1 MLASKVDMHSPSLRR
16 SCRLGSLLVLTFGL
30 AAPATLHAASKVVA
44 HTETPSSISAL
55 YGRAVPLGDPSAAGL
70 YAIPTRTGFEIRD
83 AAAPGTD
90 PIGVWR
96 APGPMGE
103 LTVSGSIAYVM
114 AGSRGIAIVDITN
127 PAQPVLIGSR
137 IDSAPALLGA
147 ALPQGGGLVAS
158 DGASIQV
165 YRRTSPGDLTPLTG
179 ITYGDGRIVRAVR
192 ARADSF
198 LVMSERSAPAARTI
212 FTLYQLSASASA
224 PVQLREVQLPLQTPS
239 DLAWAGDLAF
249 AAAGSGGVVVAN
261 LRTGALPT
269 TTALPSN
276 RAVRALDVND
286 SLVVLGVAAS
296 GVAKLRRSGALGD
309 TLVGYT
315 VEGLQQEPTHVT
327 LSGPRVVIATQ
338 DALSASEPDEVA
350 RGAIEFRDLDGPIA
364 VAPAGGTGRVR
375 RVVAAGGYAYVAD
388 YSGGLRVYR
397 ASATDS
403 TLVGVL
409 PTTSS
414 GRVLDL
420 AVDPV
425 RKRAYLAASSDGL
438 QIVDVSDPASPAVL
452 GTLPLTERAAAVA
465 IVDSTTVIVGGRG
478 AALGGVT
485 VVDVSTPT
493 APAPVGHLFLE
504 DPRAIAV
511 KDTVAFI
518 ADATQGLV
526 SVGVGT
532 PSDPSMI
539 GEPSGIAAEDVDVT
553 GNFLLV
559 ATRTG
564 GLQIVDATTPTVLG
578 LRSTVLL
585 PRMYGV
591 EGKGT
596 SALALLGDDQAV
608 MVDFTNSVQPTI
620 LGPVTFPGFA
630 RDAFW
635 SGDTVLVAADYSLE
649 RLLIV
654 PAEQGVP
661 ALVITVDAGSRPL
674 AHVSWAPVLVP
685 GLAGLWLYRD
695 LGGSTD
701 VVGAELLPPSATSV
715 VDSSLTAGATVRYR
729 LEAVLDD
736 GSQIEVARGTVT
748 IAGSA
753 SVGNAYPNPFRP
765 GGNLSVTVPF
775 VLTNGGGSPRVT
787 IHDARGRLVRQI
799 QMPDTFSSAGSLG
812 GFHQVTWDGRDGAGR
827 IVPSGVYFMA
837 LQGQGL
843 SDARRIVVLR

>member
-1 MLASKVDMHSPSLRR
+1 
-16 SCRLGSLLVLTFGL
+16 
-30 AAPATLHAASKVVA
+30 
-44 HTETPSSISAL
+44 
-55 YGRAVPLGDPSAAGL
+55 
-70 YAIPTRTGFEIRD
+70 
-83 AAAPGTD
+83 
-90 PIGVWR
+90 
-96 APGPMGE
+96 
-103 LTVSGSIAYVM
+103 
-114 AGSRGIAIVDITN
+114 
-127 PAQPVLIGSR
+127 
-137 IDSAPALLGA
+137 
-147 ALPQGGGLVAS
+147 
-158 DGASIQV
+158 
-165 YRRTSPGDLTPLTG
+165 
-179 ITYGDGRIVRAVR
+179 
-192 ARADSF
+192 
-198 LVMSERSAPAARTI
+198 
-212 FTLYQLSASASA
+212 
-224 PVQLREVQLPLQTPS
+224 
-239 DLAWAGDLAF
+239 
-249 AAAGSGGVVVAN
+249 
-261 LRTGALPT
+261 
-269 TTALPSN
+269 
-276 RAVRALDVND
+276 
-286 SLVVLGVAAS
+286 
-296 GVAKLRRSGALGD
+296 
-309 TLVGYT
+309 
-315 VEGLQQEPTHVT
+315 
-327 LSGPRVVIATQ
+327 
-338 DALSASEPDEVA
+338 
-350 RGAIEFRDLDGPIA
+350 
-364 VAPAGGTGRVR
+364 
-375 RVVAAGGYAYVAD
+375 
-388 YSGGLRVYR
+388 
-397 ASATDS
+397 
-403 TLVGVL
+403 
-409 PTTSS
+409 
-414 GRVLDL
+414 VLDL

-564 GLQIVDATTPTVLG
+564 GLQIVDATTPTVLS

-585 PRMYGV
+585 PRVYGV

-649 RLLIV
+649 RLLVV
-654 PAEQGVP
+654 PAEQSVP

-674 AHVSWAPVLVP
+674 AHVSWDPVSVP
-685 GLAGLWLYRD
+685 GLAGLRLYRD

-701 VVGAELLPPSATSV
+701 VVSAELLPPSATSV

-748 IAGSA
+748 IPGSA

-765 GGNLSVTVPF
+765 GGDLSVTVPF

-787 IHDARGRLVRQI
+787 IHDARGRMVRQI
-799 QMPDTFSSAGSLG
+799 QMPDTPSSALG

>member
-1 MLASKVDMHSPSLRR
+1 M
-16 SCRLGSLLVLTFGL
+16 
-30 AAPATLHAASKVVA
+30 
-44 HTETPSSISAL
+44 
-55 YGRAVPLGDPSAAGL
+55 
-70 YAIPTRTGFEIRD
+70 
-83 AAAPGTD
+83 
-90 PIGVWR
+90 
-96 APGPMGE
+96 
-103 LTVSGSIAYVM
+103 
-114 AGSRGIAIVDITN
+114 
-127 PAQPVLIGSR
+127 
-137 IDSAPALLGA
+137 
-147 ALPQGGGLVAS
+147 
-158 DGASIQV
+158 
-165 YRRTSPGDLTPLTG
+165 
-179 ITYGDGRIVRAVR
+179 
-192 ARADSF
+192 
-198 LVMSERSAPAARTI
+198 
-212 FTLYQLSASASA
+212 
-224 PVQLREVQLPLQTPS
+224 
-239 DLAWAGDLAF
+239 AF

-261 LRTGALPT
+261 MRTGAFH

-286 SLVVLGVAAS
+286 SLVTLGVAAT
-296 GVAKLRRSGALGD
+296 GFAKLRRSGALGD

-315 VEGLQQEPTHVT
+315 VEALQQEPTHVT

-350 RGAIEFRDLDGPIA
+350 QGAIEFRDLDGPIA

-403 TLVGVL
+403 SLVGVL
-409 PTTSS
+409 PATSS

-438 QIVDVSDPASPAVL
+438 QIVDVSDPAAPALL
-452 GTLPLTERAAAVA
+452 GTLALADRAAAVA
-465 IVDSTTVIVGGRG
+465 IVDSNTVIVGGRG
-478 AALGGVT
+478 TVLGGVT
-485 VVDVSTPT
+485 LVNVTTPS
-493 APAPVGHLFLE
+493 APAPLGHLFLE

-511 KDTVAFI
+511 KDTVAFV

-532 PSDPSMI
+532 PSDPQMI
-539 GEPSGIAAEDVDVT
+539 GEPSGIAAEDVDLT

-564 GLQIVDATTPTVLG
+564 GLQIVDATTPTVLS
-578 LRSTVLL
+578 LRSTVPL
-585 PRMYGV
+585 PRVYGV
-591 EGKGT
+591 EGQGT
-596 SALALLGDDQAV
+596 SALALLGDDQAA
-608 MVDFTNSVQPTI
+608 MVDFTNSVQPTV

-674 AHVSWAPVLVP
+674 AHVSWDPVSVP
-685 GLAGLWLYRD
+685 GLAGLRLYRD
-695 LGGSTD
+695 QGGSTD
-701 VVGAELLPPSATSV
+701 VVEAELLPSSATSV

>member
-44 HTETPSSISAL
+44 HTETPSSISAI

-90 PIGVWR
+90 PIGLWR

-103 LTVSGSIAYVM
+103 LTVNGSIAYVM

-179 ITYGDGRIVRAVR
+179 ITFGDGRIVRAIR

-198 LVMSERSAPAARTI
+198 LVVSERSAPAARAI
-212 FTLYQLSASASA
+212 FTLYQLTAAASA
-224 PVQLREVQLPLQTPS
+224 PVQLREVQVPLQTPS
-239 DLAWAGDLAF
+239 DLAWSGDLAF
-249 AAAGSGGVVVAN
+249 AAAGSGGVVIAN
-261 LRTGALPT
+261 IRTGSFH

-286 SLVVLGVAAS
+286 SLVTLGVAAA
-296 GVAKLRRSGALGD
+296 GFAKLRRSGALGD

-315 VEGLQQEPTHVT
+315 VEGLQHEPTHVT

-338 DALSASEPDEVA
+338 DALSATEPDEVA

-403 TLVGVL
+403 ALVGVL

-564 GLQIVDATTPTVLG
+564 GLQIVDATTPTVLS
-578 LRSTVLL
+578 LRSTVFL
-585 PRMYGV
+585 PRVYGV

-654 PAEQGVP
+654 PAEQSVP

-674 AHVSWAPVLVP
+674 AHVSWDPVLVP
-685 GLAGLWLYRD
+685 GLAGLRLYRD
-695 LGGSTD
+695 QGGSTD

-775 VLTNGGGSPRVT
+775 VLTPNGVGSLTVT
-787 IHDARGRLVRQI
+787 IHDPRGRMVRRI
-799 QMPDTFSSAGSLG
+799 EPGFSLDGNG

>member
-1 MLASKVDMHSPSLRR
+1 MHSPSLRR
-16 SCRLGSLLVLTFGL
+16 PCRLGSLIVLTFGL
-30 AAPATLHAASKVVA
+30 AAPAELHAASKVVA

-55 YGRAVPLGDPSAAGL
+55 YGRAVPLGDPSVAGL
-70 YAIPTRTGFEIRD
+70 YAVPTRTGFEIRD
-83 AAAPGTD
+83 AATPGAD
-90 PIGVWR
+90 PIGAWR
-96 APGPMGE
+96 APGPMDE
-103 LTVSGSIAYVM
+103 LTVNGSIVYVM

-137 IDSAPALLGA
+137 IDSAPALVGA

-165 YRRTSPGDLTPLTG
+165 YRRTSPGDLTPLTA
-179 ITYGDGRIVRAVR
+179 ITYGDGRFVRAVR

-224 PVQLREVQLPLQTPS
+224 PVQLREVQVPLQTPS
-239 DLAWAGDLAF
+239 DLAWSGDMAF

-261 LRTGALPT
+261 MRTGAFH

-286 SLVVLGVAAS
+286 SLVTLGVAAA
-296 GVAKLRRSGALGD
+296 GFAKLRRSGALGD

-315 VEGLQQEPTHVT
+315 VEALQQEPTHVT

-338 DALSASEPDEVA
+338 DALSANEPDEVA
-350 RGAIEFRDLDGPIA
+350 RSAIELRDLDGPIA
-364 VAPAGGTGRVR
+364 VPPAGGTGRVR
-375 RVVAAGGYAYVAD
+375 RVVAVGGYAYVAD

-403 TLVGVL
+403 SLVGVL

-438 QIVDVSDPASPAVL
+438 EIVDVSDPAAPALL
-452 GTLPLTERAAAVA
+452 GTLALADRAAAVA
-465 IVDSTTVIVGGRG
+465 IVDSNTVIVGGRG
-478 AALGGVT
+478 TVLGGVT
-485 VVDVSTPT
+485 LVNVSTPS
-493 APAPVGHLFLE
+493 APAPLGDLFLQ

-511 KDTVAFI
+511 KDTVAFV

-532 PSDPSMI
+532 PSDPQMI
-539 GEPSGIAAEDVDVT
+539 GEPSGVAAEDVDLT

-559 ATRTG
+559 ATRTD
-564 GLQIVDATTPTVLG
+564 GLQIVDATTPTVLS
-578 LRSTVLL
+578 LRSSVPL
-585 PRMYGV
+585 PRVYGV
-591 EGKGT
+591 EGQGT
-596 SALALLGDDQAV
+596 SALALLGDDQAA
-608 MVDFTNSVQPTI
+608 MVDFTNSVQPTV

-654 PAEQGVP
+654 PAEQSVP

-674 AHVSWAPVLVP
+674 AHVSWDPVSVP
-685 GLAGLWLYRD
+685 GLAGLRLYRD
-695 LGGSTD
+695 QGGSTD
-701 VVGAELLPPSATSV
+701 VVEAELLPPSATSV

-775 VLTNGGGSPRVT
+775 VLTPTGMGTLTVT
-787 IHDARGRLVRQI
+787 IHDPRGRMVRRI
-799 QMPDTFSSAGSLG
+799 EPPASSSDGNG